1 MREARNEKVGE
12 RKRIYIYVEKK
23 TQHRNRR
30 CAGGGRDVLKD
41 ERGDLFLP
49 ACVWPSV
56 SSHV

>member
-1 MREARNEKVGE
+1 MKKWGREKE
-12 RKRIYIYVEKK
+12 YIYMWKK
-23 TQHRNRR
+23 KHNT
-30 CAGGGRDVLKD
+30 AIEGVLGEGGVLKD

>member
-1 MREARNEKVGE
+1 MKKWGREKE
-12 RKRIYIYVEKK
+12 YIYVCGKK
-23 TQHRNRR
+23 PQHCNRR
-30 CAGGGRDVLKD
+30 CAGGGRGVLKD